1 MVPSSILYRSRLG
14 IMDCKDRQEGGR
26 VMDKPKSWINFARY
40 TSPPIGKGRINT
52 CEFVDDEQ
60 AQKVKQLNG
69 ALFMDIRVN
78 GKRYTGFLYDIDKE
92 EEE

>member
-1 MVPSSILYRSRLG
+1 
-14 IMDCKDRQEGGR
+14 
-26 VMDKPKSWINFARY
+26 MDKPKSWINFARY

-52 CEFVDDEQ
+52 CEFVNDEQ

-69 ALFMDIRVN
+69 ALFMDIQVN
-78 GKRYTGFLYDIDKE
+78 GKRYTGFLYDINRE

>member
-1 MVPSSILYRSRLG
+1 
-14 IMDCKDRQEGGR
+14 MDCKDRQEGGR
-26 VMDKPKSWINFARY
+26 VMDKVKSWINFARY

-52 CEFVDDEQ
+52 CEFVDKKQ
-60 AQKVKQLNG
+60 AQKIKQLNG
-69 ALFMDIRVN
+69 ALFMDIQVN

>member
-1 MVPSSILYRSRLG
+1 
-14 IMDCKDRQEGGR
+14 
-26 VMDKPKSWINFARY
+26 MDKPKSWINFARY

-52 CEFVDDEQ
+52 CEFVNDEQ
-60 AQKVKQLNG
+60 AQKIKQLNG
-69 ALFMDIRVN
+69 ALFMDIQVN

>member
-1 MVPSSILYRSRLG
+1 
-14 IMDCKDRQEGGR
+14 MDCKERQEGGR
-26 VMDKPKSWINFARY
+26 VMDKAKSWINFARY

-60 AQKVKQLNG
+60 AQEVEHLNG
-69 ALFMDIRVN
+69 ALFMDIQVN
-78 GKRYTGFLYDIDKE
+78 GKRYTGFLYDIENKKE